1 MLSSLQTVAVGNW
14 KCSNYFF
21 CAVSFVAPGLEKRGD
36 TLLQSNLSGGDLM
49 RGTIYFV
56 TDPYML
62 LTCMSK
68 LWKGTVLL
76 QPTSKGSTG
85 KIVGQQ

>member
-36 TLLQSNLSGGDLM
+36 TLLQSNLSGGGPTAGDNLL
-49 RGTIYFV
+49 RDRPIHAT
-56 TDPYML
+56 YMYE
-62 LTCMSK
+62 
-68 LWKGTVLL
+68 
-76 QPTSKGSTG
+76 Q
-85 KIVGQQ
+85 IVERYCIIATHQ